1 MLPLR
6 PVPKIHTKSFASSSP
21 IRSIMLIDND
31 AANSALGS
39 LPSSQTLQQV
49 CVYIKRDET
58 ANAHDPGIHVTGPG
72 RHK

>member
-1 MLPLR
+1 
-6 PVPKIHTKSFASSSP
+6 
-21 IRSIMLIDND
+21 MLIDND

-58 ANAHDPGIHVTGPG
+58 ANAHDLGIHVTGPG